1 MGDSQIV
8 AMLFA
13 RSEDAL
19 TEVSQKYSHL
29 YRQILRS
36 ILSDAGEAEECEDDI
51 LLAVWN
57 SIPPNRPDSLCA
69 YIAKLARRIGIDKL
83 RYKTRKKRDTGY
95 FTSLSELEE
104 CLPDESTEDAERSR
118 EIQGILEAFIES
130 LAPDVQVL
138 FIRRYVFFE
147 SVSSLAERF
156 ALSENHVSV
165 KLYRARAALRKK
177 LREEGI
183 GV

>member
-1 MGDSQIV
+1 MEDSQIV

-13 RSEDAL
+13 RAESAL
-19 TEVSQKYSHL
+19 DEVSQKYSHL
-29 YRQILRS
+29 YRQILRN
-36 ILSDAGEAEECEDDI
+36 ILSDAGETEECEDDL

-57 SIPPNRPDSLCA
+57 SIPPNRPDSLCT
-69 YIAKLARRIGIDKL
+69 YIATLARRIGIDRL
-83 RYKTRKKRDTGY
+83 RYRTRKKRDTGY
-95 FTSLSELEE
+95 FASLSELEE
-104 CLPDESTEDAERSR
+104 CLPDESIENKERSR
-118 EIQGILEAFIES
+118 EIQSILEAFIGS

-147 SVSSLAERF
+147 SVSSLAKRF
-156 ALSENHVSV
+156 ALSENLVSV

-183 GV
+183 WV